1 MVCTADL
8 DLRALRSARARG
20 RWQKNK
26 RAQFKSRGRH
36 IRCIPWRSGLPL
48 NELALTQTLIAASLA
63 PTPTFPLSPEN
74 LRIKIRKSERRRLII
89 FVVDASGSMKSKE
102 RMGAAKGAVLGL
114 LTSAYQSR
122 DRVGLIIFRE
132 EGARVLL
139 SPTKSVDRA
148 KQQLRKVTVGGSSP
162 LAAGLMSGLFLLKK
176 NRAKNDSV
184 DTVLVIISDG
194 EANVPMSKT
203 AAIEEELSTVASRI
217 REEKVQTVVID
228 TKSGPIG
235 LRFMRSLAKGLN
247 ADYHHISTFSAGK
260 FVAAINR

>member
-26 RAQFKSRGRH
+26 STQLKSRGRH
-36 IRCIPWRSGLPL
+36 IRCVPWRRGLPL
-48 NELALTQTLIAASLA
+48 NELALTQTLLAASVTPA
-63 PTPTFPLSPEN
+63 PIIPVSLEN
-74 LRIKIRKSERRRLII
+74 LRFKVRKSERRRVII

-122 DRVGLIIFRE
+122 DRVGLIVFRE
-132 EGARVLL
+132 EGARVVL
-139 SPTKSVDRA
+139 SPTKSVERA
-148 KQQLRKVTVGGSSP
+148 KQQLRKITVGGSSP
-162 LAAGLMSGLFLLKK
+162 LAAGLMSGLFLLRK
-176 NRAKNDSV
+176 NRAKTEAG

-194 EANVPMSKT
+194 EANVSMST
-203 AAIEEELSTVASRI
+203 TSAIEEELSTVASRI
-217 REEKVQTVVID
+217 REESVQTVVID

-235 LRFMRSLAKGLN
+235 LRFMRKLAKVLN
-247 ADYHHISTFSAGK
+247 ADYHHISSFSAGK
-260 FVAAINR
+260 FVAAINK